1 MSKKHNTKEDTISAH
16 EELNVAWDRHE
27 KQMTTHTAIR
37 HPDTHDLTAQSAH
50 GRKVPA
56 LLEWVRD
63 ASDRKK
69 YLHWR
74 VKNEYEFARD
84 LRVGR
89 CQVKRRAREKPRS
102 EKDKACSRSSSRSGW
117 PKRMWY
123 MWGGNAI
130 GNWSGDWWRP
140 DPLWSWVLCQG
151 VKALLKGSGS
161 EEVSTGLCC
170 GQISVSERPLHWLK
184 ERGKD

>member
-16 EELNVAWDRHE
+16 EELNVAWDRHK
-27 KQMTTHTAIR
+27 KQMITHTAIR

-69 YLHWR
+69 HLRWR

-89 CQVKRRAREKPRS
+89 CQVKRWAHEKPRS
-102 EKDKACSRSSSRSGW
+102 EKEQVLFQIFQQVRVTDQSICGTCGEGMRLGTGRGT
-117 PKRMWY
+117 
-123 MWGGNAI
+123 GG
-130 GNWSGDWWRP
+130 G
-140 DPLWSWVLCQG
+140 LWSWVLCQG
-151 VKALLKGSGS
+151 VQALLKGSGS

>member
-63 ASDRKK
+63 ASDR
-69 YLHWR
+69 
-74 VKNEYEFARD
+74 NICTGE
-84 LRVGR
+84 
-89 CQVKRRAREKPRS
+89 
-102 EKDKACSRSSSRSGW
+102 SRMS
-117 PKRMWY
+117 MNLLET
-123 MWGGNAI
+123 WG
-130 GNWSGDWWRP
+130 
-140 DPLWSWVLCQG
+140 
-151 VKALLKGSGS
+151 
-161 EEVSTGLCC
+161 
-170 GQISVSERPLHWLK
+170 
-184 ERGKD
+184 